1 MSLHIANPE
10 ACELVKH
17 LSQALG
23 VSMSQAIK
31 IAAKEAL
38 ARREDADELD
48 VLPAE
53 STAE

>member
-1 MSLHIANPE
+1 
-10 ACELVKH
+10 
-17 LSQALG
+17 
-23 VSMSQAIK
+23 MSQAIK